1 VKSRAVHLG
10 PERRRPQVLDTAL
23 EIASTEG
30 IGKVTMGAIA
40 ERMGVTRPV
49 VYDCFASRGEVLAA
63 LLEREQGEMLANIF
77 AMLPPP
83 KTGSVEQLFT
93 DGFRALLAVVESRPA
108 SWRIIFGLD
117 PDPALAEAISRGRQK
132 ISAQVGAVMMPLF
145 KRWQVS
151 NPDETGPV
159 LVEVFLGICETAIRM
174 FLAEGKEWTPE
185 SLAEVVG
192 PAAYRSLRAR

>member
-1 VKSRAVHLG
+1 MKSRAVHLG
-10 PERRRPQVLDTAL
+10 PERRRPLVLDTAL

-30 IGKVTMGAIA
+30 IAKVTMGAIA

-49 VYDCFASRGEVLAA
+49 VYDCFASRGEVLEA
-63 LLEREQGEMLANIF
+63 LLARERGELLANVF
-77 AMLPPP
+77 GMLPPP
-83 KTGSVEQLFT
+83 KSGSVEQLFT
-93 DGFRALLAVVESRPA
+93 DGFRALLTVVEARPA

-117 PDPALAEAISRGRQK
+117 SDAALAEAISRGRQQ

-151 NPDETGPV
+151 NPEETGPV

-174 FLAEGKEWTPE
+174 FLAEGSEWTPE
-185 SLAEVVG
+185 ALAEVVG
-192 PAAYRSLRAR
+192 PASYRALRAR